1 MNAAQTADHSSGG
14 RRGARSA
21 VGAAD
26 LGGPR
31 ASVPRGILII
41 GGVAAALVAALGLRA
56 FSDVVAPVFLGL
68 VLSITV
74 QPLRRL
80 PARRGLPGWVGTVL
94 SLVAVYAIVAA
105 LLFILVVSGVQLAG
119 LLDDYAPQ
127 FQAFLSNL
135 NERLTNAGFDTSQVQ
150 ALVAQASPRRLIHLA
165 PALLGGVAGI
175 LSSVFFLVLLLFFTV
190 TDAATFTTHLIKV

>member
-1 MNAAQTADHSSGG
+1 MNAAQTADPSSGG

-21 VGAAD
+21 VGAAN

-31 ASVPRGILII
+31 ASGPRGILII
-41 GGVAAALVAALGLRA
+41 GGVAAAFVAAPRPRGV
-56 FSDVVAPVFLGL
+56 FHVGGPGFLGL
-68 VLSITV
+68 GFPIPV

-119 LLDDYAPQ
+119 LLDDYEPQ
-127 FQAFLSNL
+127 FRAFLSHL
-135 NERLTNAGFDTSQVQ
+135 NDALSGAGFDTSQVQ
-150 ALVAQASPRRLIHLA
+150 ALVA
-165 PALLGGVAGI
+165 
-175 LSSVFFLVLLLFFTV
+175 
-190 TDAATFTTHLIKV
+190 